1 MLTTILRGAL
11 AGTAATWLMDQV
23 TAGIQQQ
30 QRPEDAEREAAAR
43 PNGKTP
49 AANLVDAL
57 AGRLGLDLP
66 ESSRGLAEQVVH
78 FGLGAGPGALYAL
91 LRDRLPGLGAGSGLL
106 YGAVLFLVNDEYVNT
121 ALGLAGPPD
130 AYPLSSHLR
139 GLVGHLVLGV
149 ATDIGIEVTGG

>member
-1 MLTTILRGAL
+1 MLVTLVRGAF
-11 AGTAATWLMDQV
+11 AGAAATWLMDQV

-30 QRPEDAEREAAAR
+30 QSPEDAEREAAAR

-49 AANLVDAL
+49 AANLVDYL
-57 AGRLGLDLP
+57 AERIGVDLP
-66 ESSRGLAEQVVH
+66 ESSRGMAEQIVH

-91 LRDRLPGLGAGSGLL
+91 LRGRLPGLGAGGGLF
-106 YGAVLFLVNDEYVNT
+106 YGALLFAVNDEYVNT